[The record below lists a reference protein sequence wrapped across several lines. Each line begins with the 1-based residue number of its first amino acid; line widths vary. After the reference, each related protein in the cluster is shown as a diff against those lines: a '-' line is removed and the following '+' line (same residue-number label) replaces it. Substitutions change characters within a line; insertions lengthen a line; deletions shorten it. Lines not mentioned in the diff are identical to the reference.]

1 MFREV
6 KILVIGDLM
15 LDKYVEG
22 TVERISPEAPC
33 PVFFKREIKYQ
44 LGGAANVAAQLKG
57 LGANVSLA
65 GCIADDDA
73 GKTLLKILKDK
84 HISSDLI
91 SLDKTKTT
99 VKSRFIANTH
109 QQVLRVDEEL
119 IESTSNVFYDN
130 LYAYIMTNNSDLNIV
145 VLSDYE
151 KGVLSVEFTQKIIHL
166 CNQIGIFTVVDIKST
181 DKKKYIG
188 ATIIKG
194 NEKEF
199 SNMFAS
205 ERYEI
210 NNIENIQNLRHLL
223 DTNLLVITL
232 GRKGLIACDVSG
244 NIYNIKSSERNV
256 YDVTGAG
263 DVITAYISY
272 LFSQCYQISNILDLA
287 NKAAGIKVER
297 FGNSIVPIQDV
308 LCHKTRSIEQLCELN
323 KSKKVVFT
331 NGCFDI
337 IHSGHITLLK
347 EAAELGDVLIVG
359 LNSDDSIK
367 RLKGD
372 NRPINNLKSRINV
385 LSAISYV
392 DYIIVFN
399 DDTPI
404 DIIKRLK
411 PDYLVKGGD
420 YRIDNIIGADY
431 VKSYGGKVCIIP
443 FQDNI
448 STTTIINKTKS
459 F

>member
-6 KILVIGDLM
+6 QILVIGDLM
-15 LDKYVEG
+15 LDKYIGG

-33 PVFFKREIKYQ
+33 PVFSKKSVTNQ
-44 LGGAANVAAQLKG
+44 LGGAANVAAQLKQ
-57 LGANVSLA
+57 LGANVILA
-65 GCIADDDA
+65 GCIANDEA
-73 GKTLLKILKDK
+73 GKTLIDIAKGR
-84 HISSDLI
+84 HISTKLI

-109 QQVLRVDEEL
+109 QQVMRLDDEQ
-119 IESTSNVFYDN
+119 IEIGSTEFYEN
-130 LYAYIMTNNSDLNIV
+130 LYSYIKEHKSELSIV

-151 KGVLSVEFTQKIIHL
+151 KGVLSLETTQTIISL
-166 CNQIGIFTVVDIKST
+166 CNHLGIPSIVDIKSA
-181 DKKKYIG
+181 DSKKYKG

-199 SNMFAS
+199 ARMFS
-205 ERYEI
+205 LEQEDVEDI
-210 NNIENIQNLRHLL
+210 NNIHSLIHHL
-223 DTNLLVITL
+223 NSKLLVITL
-232 GRKGLIACDVSG
+232 GRKGLIACDAD
-244 NIYNIKSSERNV
+244 NQYCFKSSERNV

-263 DVITAYISY
+263 DVVTAYISY
-272 LFSQCYQISNILDLA
+272 LFSQDYQTSDILDLA
-287 NKAAGIKVER
+287 NRAAGIKVER
-297 FGNSIVPIQDV
+297 LGNSIVSMEDV
-308 LCHKTRSIEQLCELN
+308 LYNKTRSIEHICEVC
-323 KSKKVVFT
+323 KDKKVVFT

-347 EAAELGDVLIVG
+347 EASELGEILIVG

-367 RLKGD
+367 RLKGS
-372 NRPINNLKSRINV
+372 NRPINNLESRINV

-404 DIIKRLK
+404 DIIKHLK
-411 PDYLVKGGD
+411 PDFLVKGGD
-420 YRIDNIIGADY
+420 YRIEDIVGANF
-431 VKSYGGKVCIIP
+431 VNSYGGNVCIIP
-443 FQDNI
+443 FKENI
-448 STTTIINKTKS
+448 STTSIINKTKS